1 MVVRLLVQ
9 NALWVIGMG
18 VLLFASA
25 GTLRWPAAWV
35 FLATI
40 AVLGVATSFW
50 LLKIDPALL
59 AERMNVTLQ
68 KNQPATDKI
77 FMLVFASLILIWF
90 VVIGLNHRVNGSDF
104 SISLQGFGFILLLAS
119 LGFSLWVMQTNS
131 FAAPVVKIQAERGH
145 HVISSGPYAW
155 VRHPMYSGALVF
167 FVGMP
172 LMLGSWW
179 GLALIPVFA
188 LLFGYRSGIEEQVL
202 IEGLPG
208 YADYRTRVR
217 YRLMPGVW

>member
-1 MVVRLLVQ
+1 MVVRRLVQ

-40 AVLGVATSFW
+40 AVLGIATSFW

-59 AERMNVTLQ
+59 AERMNVTMQ
-68 KNQPATDKI
+68 KNQPAADKI
-77 FMLVFASLILIWF
+77 FMLMFASLILIWF
-90 VVIGLNHRVNGSDF
+90 IVIGLDHRVNGSDF
-104 SISLQGFGFILLLAS
+104 SILLQVFGFILLLAS
-119 LGFSLWVMQTNS
+119 LGFSLWVMRTNS

-188 LLFGYRSGIEEQVL
+188 LLFGYRSGIEEQAL

-208 YADYRTRVR
+208 YTDYRTRVR

>member
-119 LGFSLWVMQTNS
+119 LGFSLWVMRTNS

>member
-1 MVVRLLVQ
+1 MVVGLLVQ

-68 KNQPATDKI
+68 KNQPVTDKI

-90 VVIGLNHRVNGSDF
+90 IVIGLDHRVNGSDF
-104 SISLQGFGFILLLAS
+104 SIPLQVFGFILLLAS
-119 LGFSLWVMQTNS
+119 LGFSLWVMRTNS

>member
-9 NALWVIGMG
+9 NALWVIGIG
-18 VLLFASA
+18 VLVFASA
-25 GTLRWPAAWV
+25 GTLHWPAGWV

-40 AVLGVATSFW
+40 AVLGIATSFW
-50 LLKIDPALL
+50 LLKVDPALL
-59 AERMNVTLQ
+59 AERMNVTMQ
-68 KNQPATDKI
+68 KNQPVSDKI
-77 FMLVFASLILIWF
+77 FMLVIASLILIWF
-90 VVIGLNHRVNGSDF
+90 VVIGLDHRVNGSDF
-104 SISLQGFGFILLLAS
+104 SILLQVFGFILLLAS
-119 LGFSLWVMQTNS
+119 LGFSLWVMRENS
-131 FAAPVVKIQAERGH
+131 FAAPVVKIQSERGH

-167 FVGMP
+167 FAGVP

-179 GLALIPVFA
+179 GLVLIPLFT

-202 IEGLPG
+202 IDGLPG

-217 YRLMPGVW
+217 YRLVPGVW

>member
-18 VLLFASA
+18 ALLFASA

-40 AVLGVATSFW
+40 GGLGITTSFW

-59 AERMNVTLQ
+59 AERMNVTMQ
-68 KNQPATDKI
+68 KNQPASDKI
-77 FMLVFASLILIWF
+77 FMLVIAGLILIWF
-90 VVIGLNHRVNGSDF
+90 IVIGLDHRANGSDF
-104 SISLQGFGFILLLAS
+104 SIPLQVLGFILLLAS
-119 LGFSLWVMQTNS
+119 LGFSLWVMRTNS
-131 FAAPVVKIQAERGH
+131 FAAPVVKIQSERGH

-167 FVGMP
+167 FAGVP

-208 YADYRTRVR
+208 YTDYRTHVR